1 MVNKND
7 WYVEQAIKTES
18 LSKEVMNRLNEERT
32 IRLLHAAMGM
42 VTEAAEFLDNLKKH
56 IFYGKMIDYTNLA
69 EEIGDQMW
77 YVAIGCDAI
86 EVKIDDV
93 LDNNILKLKTR
104 YPERFD
110 AKSALNRDLEAERK
124 ILESVQFSVDRLE
137 NKG

>member
-1 MVNKND
+1 MVSKND
-7 WYVEQAIKTES
+7 WYVEQALKTES
-18 LSKEVMNRLNEERT
+18 LSKEVADRLNDQKT

-56 IFYGKMIDYTNLA
+56 IFYGKVIDYFNLA

-77 YVAIGCDAI
+77 YVAIGSDALEI
-86 EVKIDDV
+86 KVDDV

-110 AKSALNRDLEAERK
+110 AKAAMNRDLEAERK